1 MKLRLLLAAVRRA
14 EDRAADDLLLE
25 ALRLGNDDEKGVLLD
40 TLIERG
46 TAASLGGVLG
56 LYATLPERLRN
67 VVVRHAGTFYHVL
80 STAGRSP
87 DKATRLAAINIIA
100 ASRQG
105 KLGYVLSE
113 NLRETDEDLSKAA
126 CDALLDMARW
136 VHRESRNLHRIAP
149 EHDESDLLWV
159 GDAARNHD
167 STVTA
172 APTAGLDLATAYAA
186 VMRQRPEIES
196 AVARAL
202 DWVRTKHLADLMRA
216 ALLLCDHPQS
226 RVLAILKT
234 VRHGGQAAMA
244 RKLQLPPAADHVEA
258 FLLGASHGHL
268 RGNFSVAMAQ
278 GSDVAVFDALLR
290 RTHWLADTQLSA
302 CIGSVSRGVWWDADR
317 IDFDLARRKPADAMR
332 VADWIVASGL
342 NDADQDARLMSVRD
356 SVQADSLAKL
366 HVLRVA
372 AARPRQTSV
381 ALLVVMLDDAD
392 ERFVRIAVREL
403 IRRRPADYENLLL
416 QRMTSAPES
425 VRRVIGRAIGHTG
438 FGMFWRRF
446 DTLSADARIAAGR
459 AMLKLVPDA
468 PVRLGRYLNG
478 SAEERVRAMQ
488 ALDELGL
495 AGDFRSQ
502 FERQCTHVHPKVR
515 SKAAALLALSGHAA
529 SPANPATQTVL
540 SRMLDDHDARVRAN
554 AIEVVEK
561 LQSIAH
567 IPLLGGRTRSTSSR
581 ERANAI
587 KALHGM
593 GVTDAV
599 GHLRDMLGDTRAEHR
614 VSALWTL
621 RQAGV
626 WGLLRDVGTIAQR
639 DDSLRVR
646 RYAIALLKGVIDQ
659 LQRPSGPGGPPKKV
673 A

>member
-1 MKLRLLLAAVRRA
+1 MKLRLLLAAIRRA

-25 ALRLGNDDEKGVLLD
+25 ALRLGNDDEKAVVLD

-46 TAASLGGVLG
+46 TAASLGGVLA

-67 VVVRHAGTFYHVL
+67 VVVKHATTFYHAL
-80 STAGRSP
+80 SHAGRSP
-87 DKATRLAAINIIA
+87 DKPTRLAAIEIIA

-113 NLRETDEDLSKAA
+113 NLRETDEDLSRAS
-126 CDALLDMARW
+126 CEALLDMARW
-136 VHRESRNLHRIAP
+136 VHRESRGLHRLAP
-149 EHDESDLLWV
+149 ENADGDLLWV

-172 APTAGLDLATAYAA
+172 APTAGVDLATAYAA

-244 RKLQLPPAADHVEA
+244 RKLQQPPAADHVEA

-278 GSDVAVFDALLR
+278 SNDTAVFDALLR
-290 RTHWLADTQLSA
+290 RTHWLADAQLSA

-332 VADWIVASGL
+332 VADWVAASGL
-342 NDADQDARLMSVRD
+342 SDADQDARLLSVRD

-381 ALLVVMLDDAD
+381 ALLVTMLDDAD
-392 ERFVRIAVREL
+392 ERFVRIAAREI
-403 IRRRPADYENLLL
+403 IRRRPTDYENLLL
-416 QRMTSAPES
+416 QRMTGGNES
-425 VRRVIGRAIGHTG
+425 VRRVIGRAIGHAG
-438 FGMFWRRF
+438 FAMFWNRF
-446 DTLSADARIAAGR
+446 DTLGADSRIAAGR

-478 SAEERVRAMQ
+478 TAEERVRAMQ

-495 AGDFRSQ
+495 AGDFRQ
-502 FERQCTHVHPKVR
+502 QLERQCTHPHPKVR
-515 SKAAALLALSGHAA
+515 SKAAGLLALSEKGA
-529 SPANPATQTVL
+529 PATSMVL
-540 SRMLDDHDARVRAN
+540 TRMLDDHDARVRAN

-567 IPLLGGRTRSTSSR
+567 VPMLGGRTRSASSR

-587 KALHGM
+587 KALHGL

-599 GHLRDMLGDTRAEHR
+599 DHLRDMLGDSRPEHR

-659 LQRPSGPGGPPKKV
+659 LQRPNGPGGPPKKV